1 MGLRDV
7 AKCLGDQRQGAVQGA
22 RHSSSTVSSPV
33 HAKYDT
39 AGHSRHRWHPVAK
52 GWRPISLRRTRR
64 RFKLHEPAMDDL
76 GAHPARVHVRLC
88 MCARPTNA
96 HMLPHMRNRAMATRP
111 LRRCH
116 RRDRCRCPVD
126 AILPC
131 ASREV
136 GDWLGRPIAV
146 CQDVALEAGAYVWST
161 QQHDRGTSCTWQKLA
176 LGKSWPNG
184 AQKQSRS

>member
-1 MGLRDV
+1 MELRDV
-7 AKCLGDQRQGAVQGA
+7 TKCLGDQRQGAVQGG

-88 MCARPTNA
+88 MCARPTNGNA

-111 LRRCH
+111 RA
-116 RRDRCRCPVD
+116 D
-126 AILPC
+126 AID
-131 ASREV
+131 AT
-136 GDWLGRPIAV
+136 
-146 CQDVALEAGAYVWST
+146 DVAVLWMP
-161 QQHDRGTSCTWQKLA
+161 SCLA
-176 LGKSWPNG
+176 LPERLVIGSDGRSPSVKTWLLKQARMSGLLNSTTAAPLARGKSWP
-184 AQKQSRS
+184 